1 MTLPMGG
8 VASGRRVDVLRHSH
22 MGVGLSQH
30 QSLLSARSFGQHC
43 RSRRNRLVNQPVSAG
58 PITADR
64 STSHKS
70 SENHSTNT
78 TQHHSNT
85 GSTPNGASNGVP
97 GSKKIGP
104 PLNESVQAILLAGGP
119 STNAL
124 ARFRAMPAV
133 KLGSNMQLIDVP
145 ISNCI
150 KSGVNKMYVLTQFN
164 SHTLNTHIAASY
176 PPVVFGGPQK
186 RGFVDVLT
194 ASQTPKSA
202 NWYKGSADA
211 VRQQLDSILDAFR
224 GMDLPDELLILSGQA
239 LYRMDYADL
248 LQTHRSN
255 NADIT
260 IATHAVGLGQAS
272 FRGCCKVEPD
282 TGRISL
288 FYEKPT
294 GDDLDKVRSVSRNA
308 TEENPFEASMGI
320 YVFKRDVLV
329 NLLRTESG
337 DTKSAHFGAD
347 VIPHALES
355 KLKVVAHHFDGYWR
369 DISNLRDFFEVNL
382 EMTSPS
388 SPISV
393 FDVEETIVSRGHI
406 LPPAMIH
413 KCEIVHSLMGEG
425 SALRGS
431 YIKGSVI
438 GCNTFVANGCHI
450 EDSLLMGNDNYSND
464 RERERARQQGLS
476 VLGIG
481 ENSVIKRAIIDDNV
495 SIGSNVQII
504 NKDGIEEADHTKKG
518 YVIQNGI
525 VVILKGAII
534 PDGTVI

>member
-1 MTLPMGG
+1 MTLMTGG
-8 VASGRRVDVLRHSH
+8 LSSRGCGTTSRQSQITLKLPQQTSVLSGRAL
-22 MGVGLSQH
+22 
-30 QSLLSARSFGQHC
+30 GQHC
-43 RSRRNRLVNQPVSAG
+43 RTRRTRAVSRPVFAG

-64 STSHKS
+64 STGHKTS
-70 SENHSTNT
+70 QNRSNPV
-78 TQHHSNT
+78 TQHPSNN
-85 GSTPNGASNGVP
+85 GNGAGKQTS
-97 GSKKIGP
+97 GP
-104 PLNESVQAILLAGGP
+104 PLNESVQAIVLAGGP
-119 STNAL
+119 SNNAL

-150 KSGVNKMYVLTQFN
+150 KSGINKMYVLTQFN
-164 SHTLNTHIAASY
+164 SHTLNTHIAANY

-224 GMDLPDELLILSGQA
+224 GMALPDELLVLSGQA

-260 IATHAVGLGQAS
+260 IATHAVGFGQAS

-282 TGRISL
+282 TGCISS
-288 FYEKPT
+288 FREKPT
-294 GDDLDKVRSVSRNA
+294 GDELESMRNVSKNA
-308 TEENPFEASMGI
+308 TEQDPFEASMGV

-329 NLLRTESG
+329 NLLR
-337 DTKSAHFGAD
+337 DTQSAHFGND
-347 VIPHALES
+347 VIPDALGS
-355 KLKVVAHHFDGYWR
+355 GLKVIAHHFDGYWR

-382 EMTSPS
+382 EMTSPG
-388 SPISV
+388 SPITV
-393 FDVEETIVSRGHI
+393 FDVEESIVSRGHI

-413 KCEIVHSLMGEG
+413 KCEIMHTLVGEG

-431 YIKGSVI
+431 YIKGSVV
-438 GCNTFVANGCHI
+438 GCNTFVSNGCHI
-450 EDSLLMGNDNYSND
+450 EDSLLMGNDNYTND
-464 RERERARQQGLS
+464 RERDRAHQQGLS

-481 ENSVIKRAIIDDNV
+481 ENTVIKRAIIDDNASV
-495 SIGSNVQII
+495 GRNCQIV
-504 NKDGIEEADHTKKG
+504 NKEGVEEADHTKEG
-518 YVIQNGI
+518 YVIQHGI
-525 VVILKGAII
+525 VVVLKGAII